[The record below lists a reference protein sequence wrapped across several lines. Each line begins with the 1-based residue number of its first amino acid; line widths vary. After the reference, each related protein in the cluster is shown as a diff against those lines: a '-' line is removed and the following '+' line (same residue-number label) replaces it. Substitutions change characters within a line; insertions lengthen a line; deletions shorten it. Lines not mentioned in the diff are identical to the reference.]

1 MDPKSTHPH
10 ARATTIGRV
19 IGLFYGSTR
28 EKGLDSPRSN
38 AETPDTDDPV
48 SDHHPR
54 EPNPSFLPSSFPRHS
69 AATRIG
75 QYVTIGTCSSI
86 SSAVVEDNVLVGA
99 RSVLGS
105 GSYVEANAAL
115 EAGTVVE
122 PGQLIP
128 SGQLWGGNPARYVRD
143 LDGNE
148 VLEIQTIAKNVYGVA
163 ADHADQQTPWGLDYV
178 QAEALRRALG
188 RE

>member
-1 MDPKSTHPH
+1 MVGEFPELQ
-10 ARATTIGRV
+10 
-19 IGLFYGSTR
+19 GLMGKYY
-28 EKGLDSPRSN
+28 
-38 AETPDTDDPV
+38 A
-48 SDHHPR
+48 
-54 EPNPSFLPSSFPRHS
+54 
-69 AATRIG
+69 
-75 QYVTIGTCSSI
+75 
-86 SSAVVEDNVLVGA
+86 GA
-99 RSVLGS
+99 QGE
-105 GSYVEANAAL
+105 EAGVAAAL

-178 QAEALRRALG
+178 QAEALRRALLG
-188 RE
+188 G